1 MLIKLLKDSLT
12 KIKNFLPYQIKGEV
26 LIYHISFLLLMYA
39 VIMAATSSI
48 SYDEAYTYMRY
59 STSWAHDFFE
69 TNYANNHPLNSI
81 LIYLT
86 AFFFPYNEFAI
97 RLPNLIFLLLYLV
110 ISAKIATKTPK
121 YKLLVFGLLVFYWM
135 LIPQYFS
142 LARGYGISTAL
153 VLLFLMYFKKETESS
168 RDIIKNFYILMFA
181 SYAFTGL
188 LPVVVVL
195 AIYYLFFEIKFD
207 LLAFIK
213 KHLFH
218 LVFLF
223 VNYMY
228 IAYFLISVSSG
239 GKPVYGSNKSFSE
252 SITGYYIRSFSKLTD
267 SFPIGEIGL
276 IFISVAFFL
285 LGVIMLFITGKKG
298 KITFVT
304 LFSFAFFYIASKF
317 SGQPYITGRLLLP
330 LYPLVVL
337 SFIEILDFL
346 LTRFK
351 SEKILFLSP
360 VLFGL
365 LLYNYIV
372 TGNFVIL
379 NLKEDD
385 YNVEV
390 YKKLNFNVV
399 PPYNNTYWASLEFY
413 KRKLYKCP
421 PFEQI
426 DKMKKGFHYKVPNK
440 IELFYLK
447 EKSLLFLIADSKIS
461 TKERF
466 HLHIGPKD
474 LKNIEKGREQW
485 DFNNFDFNW
494 TTFSD
499 KYMYVE
505 IPNYE
510 YSYIRIGQKDWSKKI
525 TIANTKN

>member
-1 MLIKLLKDSLT
+1 MLIKLLKGSLA
-12 KIKNFLPYQIKGEV
+12 KIKSFLPYQVKGEV
-26 LIYHISFLLLMYA
+26 LMYHISFLLLMYA

-59 STSWAHDFFE
+59 STSRAPDFFA

-81 LIYLT
+81 LIFIT

-97 RLPNLIFLLLYLV
+97 RLPNLVFLLLYLA
-110 ISAKIATKTPK
+110 ISAKIATKIPK

-142 LARGYGISTAL
+142 LARGYGISSAL
-153 VLLFLMYFKKETESS
+153 VLLFLMYFKNETESPK
-168 RDIIKNFYILMFA
+168 DIIKNFYILMFA

-188 LPVVVVL
+188 LPVVAVL

-207 LLAFIK
+207 LLTFIK
-213 KHLFH
+213 NNLRHLI
-218 LVFLF
+218 FLF
-223 VNYMY
+223 VNYLY

-252 SITGYYIRSFSKLTD
+252 SVTGYYIRSFSKLTD
-267 SFPIGEIGL
+267 SLHIGENGL

-285 LGVIMLFITGKKG
+285 LGIIMLVFTRKKG
-298 KITFVT
+298 KITFIT
-304 LFSFAFFYIASKF
+304 ILSFTFFYMASKL

-337 SFIEILDFL
+337 SFMEILDFL

-351 SEKILFLSP
+351 SKKILFLSP

-385 YNVEV
+385 YSEEV

-399 PPYNNTYWASLEFY
+399 PPYNNTYWASIEFY

-421 PFEQI
+421 PFNEI
-426 DKMKKGFHYKVPNK
+426 DKIEKGFHYKVANK

-447 EKSLLFLIADSKIS
+447 EKSLLFLIADSKIN

-474 LKNIEKGREQW
+474 LKNIQKGREKW
-485 DFNNFDFNW
+485 DFNNFDFKW
-494 TTFSD
+494 TAFSD

-505 IPNYE
+505 IPKYDF
-510 YSYIRIGQKDWSKKI
+510 SYIRIGQKDWTKKI
-525 TIANTKN
+525 AIAN